1 MAEGRGRVVCGTF
14 DHEGKMPD
22 SDTHAEFEPQTT
34 QSMVDALV
42 VTFRVLRLSARRP
55 DLAALATRK
64 IIELAGA
71 GEREVERL
79 KRAARDNN
87 SSNFSRS
94 SSPATGMEIA
104 NLRTAIMPA
113 TSTAT

>member
-87 SSNFSRS
+87 SSCQPSDVTR
-94 SSPATGMEIA
+94 PAGTGS
-104 NLRTAIMPA
+104 LRLPG
-113 TSTAT
+113 SLGS

>member
-22 SDTHAEFEPQTT
+22 SDTHAEFEPQTM

-42 VTFRVLRLSARRP
+42 VTFRVLRLSDRRP

-64 IIELAGA
+64 IIELARA
-71 GEREVERL
+71 GEREAERL
-79 KRAARDNN
+79 KRAALNAL
-87 SSNFSRS
+87 
-94 SSPATGMEIA
+94 PH
-104 NLRTAIMPA
+104 
-113 TSTAT
+113 